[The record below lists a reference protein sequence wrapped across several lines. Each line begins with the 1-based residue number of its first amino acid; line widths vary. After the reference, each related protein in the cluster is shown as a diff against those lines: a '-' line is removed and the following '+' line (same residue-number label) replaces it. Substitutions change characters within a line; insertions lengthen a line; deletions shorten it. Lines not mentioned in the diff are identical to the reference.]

1 MIKETVKDKEL
12 LDQFLDPAL
21 NPRPTVPKV
30 GEN

>member
-1 MIKETVKDKEL
+1 VKDKEL